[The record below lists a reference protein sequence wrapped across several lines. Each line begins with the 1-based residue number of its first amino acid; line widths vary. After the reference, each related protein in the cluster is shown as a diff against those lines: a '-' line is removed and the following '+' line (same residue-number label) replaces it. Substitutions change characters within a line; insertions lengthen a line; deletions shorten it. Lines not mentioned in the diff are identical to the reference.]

1 MVSHLPTSFASD
13 VISVASILY
22 VFKFLTDLLYWLS
35 VLHWSAAFHSGT
47 VPCVV
52 QIFLLSVSYRSC
64 NPWRHVTMYL
74 PVSVAFYGHSDA
86 FLHVSVVLDVTNLF
100 SYVCLLPTVP
110 EIDCFL
116 LCLLSKVVF
125 LLDDVPHVC
134 NSYLYRWSIVHTH
147 PYCTLT
153 LCLLVTQNFSKV
165 SITVFVLPVPLP
177 VDPLF
182 VCQLFLL

>member
-13 VISVASILY
+13 VISVTSILY
-22 VFKFLTDLLYWLS
+22 VFKFLTDLLHWSL
-35 VLHWSAAFHSGT
+35 VLPLSAAFHSGA
-47 VPCVV
+47 VPCVA

-64 NPWRHVTMYL
+64 NPWRHVVMYL

-116 LCLLSKVVF
+116 LCLLSKIVSFWMTYHMYVILTCIVGPSCTRTRTVHSRCVF
-125 LLDDVPHVC
+125 
-134 NSYLYRWSIVHTH
+134 W
-147 PYCTLT
+147 
-153 LCLLVTQNFSKV
+153 
-165 SITVFVLPVPLP
+165 LPKTSPR
-177 VDPLF
+177 
-182 VCQLFLL
+182 CQ